1 VFLSGWDVA
10 IGNCESIHKRDAS
23 QIQDT
28 NVKNPNDRP
37 MLLQTGA
44 DFQLPDRPA
53 PLKLDLMDHRWPK
66 IIQFTCRVLG
76 DFFLRNHGLLL
87 TAAVA
92 YNMMLSLVPLAVI
105 LLVILSRFFDDAL
118 LMQTITTEF
127 SLIAPGFVAVLTEF
141 LEGFLSSRQLIGLV
155 GGISLLVFSSL
166 AFRVLEDA
174 IAIIF
179 HRPLPTLKRK
189 FWVSALMPYLF
200 ILIIA
205 AGLISITTMNAI
217 IDSQY
222 EKNLTFWGLD
232 TLLRQYLN
240 HGIYVMGLVG
250 LVLLFTLF
258 YKILPM
264 AKVSFRLAL
273 AGGLTVTMMW
283 EIVRHLLVVYF
294 TKISMV
300 NVLYGSMATM
310 IIVLLT
316 LEMIALILLLGAQVI
331 ANLQR
336 NANEQIPWY
345 DDPDGATTPRAG
357 Q

>member
-1 VFLSGWDVA
+1 M
-10 IGNCESIHKRDAS
+10 
-23 QIQDT
+23 
-28 NVKNPNDRP
+28 DRV
-37 MLLQTGA
+37 
-44 DFQLPDRPA
+44 DFPLPDPA
-53 PLKLDLMDHRWPK
+53 VQAKLNVMDHRWPK
-66 IIQFTCRVLG
+66 IIRFASRVLG

-92 YNMMLSLVPLAVI
+92 YNMMLSLIPLAAI
-105 LLVILSRFFDDAL
+105 LLVILSNFFDDAL
-118 LMQTITTEF
+118 LLQTITAEF
-127 SLIAPGFVAVLTEF
+127 SLIAPGFVSVLTEF
-141 LEGFLSSRQLIGLV
+141 LTGFLRSRQLIGLV
-155 GGISLLVFSSL
+155 GGVSLLVFSSL

-189 FWVSALMPYLF
+189 FWVSALLPYVF

-222 EKNLTFWGLD
+222 EKNLTFWGLN
-232 TLLRQYLN
+232 TLLRQYVN
-240 HGIYVMGLVG
+240 HGIYVTGLLGLVM
-250 LVLLFTLF
+250 LFTLF

-273 AGGLTVTMMW
+273 AGGLTATTLW
-283 EIVRHLLVVYF
+283 EIVRHLLVYYF

-316 LEMIALILLLGAQVI
+316 LEMIALILLVGAQVI

-336 NANEQIPWY
+336 NLNEQLSWY
-345 DDPDGATTPRAG
+345 DVPDGTTPQDAG